1 MRGTD
6 SNNETENKNNSL
18 FFLRKKNHKN
28 CGKYAT
34 AKG

>member
-6 SNNETENKNNSL
+6 SYNETENKNNSL
-18 FFLRKKNHKN
+18 FFLRKKNWEN

-34 AKG
+34 TKG

>member
-1 MRGTD
+1 MRGTNGD
-6 SNNETENKNNSL
+6 NKTGNKNNSL
-18 FFLRKKNHKN
+18 FFLRKKNQEN